1 MTNAVGFNRFWACLG
16 LLLIY
21 LPVPIL
27 AGLAARPGWLALSPL
42 GVPAALWGLGALII
56 AFVAA
61 SFLAASHS
69 EANG

>member
-1 MTNAVGFNRFWACLG
+1 MTNAGGLVRFGACLG

-42 GVPAALWGLGALII
+42 GVPAALWASGALII

-61 SFLAASHS
+61 SFGAANHS
-69 EANG
+69 EADE